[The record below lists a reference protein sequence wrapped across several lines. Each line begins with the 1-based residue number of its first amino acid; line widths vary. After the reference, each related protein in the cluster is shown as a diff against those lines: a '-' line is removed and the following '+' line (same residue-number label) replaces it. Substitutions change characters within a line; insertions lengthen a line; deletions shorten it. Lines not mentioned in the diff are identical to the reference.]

1 MTSPTLDRPQ
11 QRALLLDR
19 PLGRYPRPHRVGAV
33 GDHQV
38 VTAEDVLPDIVDG
51 DAAFPAAR
59 ERLPLKL
66 REAKDRAPL
75 GEVIAG
81 AVDRHS
87 GRKLQLAGWA
97 QPSW

>member
-1 MTSPTLDRPQ
+1 MTTATLYSPEK
-11 QRALLLDR
+11 RALLLDR

-38 VTAEDVLPDIVDG
+38 VTSEDVLSHVVDR

-59 ERLPLKL
+59 ERLPLQL

-81 AVDRHS
+81 AVHRQP
-87 GRKLQLAGWA
+87 GRELQLAGWA
-97 QPSW
+97 QTTR